1 MGLKRTLSPSETWG
15 FGFAGH
21 LAFLSTAPIIAAELG
36 WRSLWVW
43 LPCVPIAM
51 LLMFQVKR
59 LAQRWPDVSGG
70 TPSYILRIFR
80 RYPLLGQYAAIGYY
94 LSWVAFVPVNAI
106 VLTDLIQANL
116 ATVDLQAPAFILN
129 LLFTL
134 LMWAIAFSGTR
145 ALAIVTLFFMVPAMG
160 LLLLFSVQGL
170 GWLIFS
176 PNSPGLFPSPSE
188 VQNLPPWQF
197 SDWAKSFFVAI
208 YGIYG
213 CEIGAAFMA
222 DSRSPQRTANFL
234 NLSAFLI
241 APIAIGGTWV
251 LARLSTT
258 SLGDNAYLAFLS
270 ASSNFWGPFAPPLVT
285 FSIASACL
293 LASAT
298 AVAATPRMAYQF
310 AQDGYLAPVLGII
323 SRRGVMGPALLLNL
337 TLSLLCLAWG
347 NISQIVMVTGSAW
360 VAAGA
365 LLHLGL
371 WLRRRRSFSR
381 WPYISLACFGIES
394 VVLIVGGLAW
404 DGQDLI
410 VGLLLPGV
418 AIWVDWI
425 VRQVRFAPFQAQW
438 WIDRYN
444 VRDRAQVQD
453 FVRFQVLTLIGLVG
467 GSSLITWWIDRYLG
481 NSNTTREANNLFV
494 VWLLTAVF
502 LGIAIACWTSLPQ
515 ATAIIEARQQAEHF
529 FKIALDAIIILD
541 ERGYISQAN
550 PAAERLFHRPQN
562 RLIGRSLTE
571 FLTDFPTDPN
581 TWIDRSEHHLI
592 LDEEIRILDVAK
604 SDRSTQVLT
613 EYVIILRDITE
624 RKHQEVSLRLA
635 LESQEQLAATATA
648 QARQLEDTLEDLK
661 RTQSQLI
668 HTEKMSS
675 LGQLVAGVAHEIN
688 NPVNFI
694 FGNLSHAR
702 DYTRDLLDLIDLY
715 QTYFPNPPAAI
726 TEKVEAT
733 DLEFIIADFPQLI
746 ASMHVGA
753 NRIREIVQSLRH
765 FARIDEAQIKAVNIH
780 EGIDSTLM
788 ILQNRTKAKPDRPA
802 IGIVKEY
809 GDLPLVECYPGL
821 LNQVFMNLLCNA
833 IDALEEYHSVSK
845 SRSGAWLGRTSP
857 TSRESLTQTRRSEI
871 QIRTEY
877 LPNTR
882 TIRITLRDNGPGIAP
897 DVLERIF
904 EPFFTTKPI
913 GLGTGLGLA
922 ISHQAI
928 VEKHHGKL
936 ECVSQP
942 GEGTTFYLE
951 IPLRQDHTP

>member
-1 MGLKRTLSPSETWG
+1 MKR
-15 FGFAGH
+15 
-21 LAFLSTAPIIAAELG
+21 
-36 WRSLWVW
+36 
-43 LPCVPIAM
+43 
-51 LLMFQVKR
+51 
-59 LAQRWPDVSGG
+59 
-70 TPSYILRIFR
+70 
-80 RYPLLGQYAAIGYY
+80 
-94 LSWVAFVPVNAI
+94 
-106 VLTDLIQANL
+106 
-116 ATVDLQAPAFILN
+116 
-129 LLFTL
+129 
-134 LMWAIAFSGTR
+134 
-145 ALAIVTLFFMVPAMG
+145 
-160 LLLLFSVQGL
+160 
-170 GWLIFS
+170 
-176 PNSPGLFPSPSE
+176 
-188 VQNLPPWQF
+188 
-197 SDWAKSFFVAI
+197 
-208 YGIYG
+208 
-213 CEIGAAFMA
+213 
-222 DSRSPQRTANFL
+222 DSR
-234 NLSAFLI
+234 
-241 APIAIGGTWV
+241 
-251 LARLSTT
+251 
-258 SLGDNAYLAFLS
+258 Y
-270 ASSNFWGPFAPPLVT
+270 
-285 FSIASACL
+285 
-293 LASAT
+293 
-298 AVAATPRMAYQF
+298 
-310 AQDGYLAPVLGII
+310 
-323 SRRGVMGPALLLNL
+323 
-337 TLSLLCLAWG
+337 
-347 NISQIVMVTGSAW
+347 
-360 VAAGA
+360 
-365 LLHLGL
+365 
-371 WLRRRRSFSR
+371 
-381 WPYISLACFGIES
+381 
-394 VVLIVGGLAW
+394 
-404 DGQDLI
+404 
-410 VGLLLPGV
+410 
-418 AIWVDWI
+418 
-425 VRQVRFAPFQAQW
+425 
-438 WIDRYN
+438 
-444 VRDRAQVQD
+444 
-453 FVRFQVLTLIGLVG
+453 
-467 GSSLITWWIDRYLG
+467 
-481 NSNTTREANNLFV
+481 
-494 VWLLTAVF
+494 
-502 LGIAIACWTSLPQ
+502 
-515 ATAIIEARQQAEHF
+515 EHF

-550 PAAERLFHRPQN
+550 PAAERLFQRPQN

-726 TEKVEAT
+726 TEKIEAT

-882 TIRITLRDNGPGIAP
+882 TIRITLRDNGRELHPM
-897 DVLERIF
+897 
-904 EPFFTTKPI
+904 
-913 GLGTGLGLA
+913 
-922 ISHQAI
+922 
-928 VEKHHGKL
+928 
-936 ECVSQP
+936 C
-942 GEGTTFYLE
+942 
-951 IPLRQDHTP
+951 